1 MLITLKFIVIIA
13 FNALLL
19 PVVLA
24 ACFFVPFDCDP
35 SRDPELDKPLFED
48 PRGREMDLSTAKTI
62 LPVSRSDWV
71 KPSEVGLE

>member
-1 MLITLKFIVIIA
+1 MFLTLKVIGLK
-13 FNALLL
+13 FCNAMLF

-24 ACFFVPFDCDP
+24 ACFFVPIDCDP
-35 SRDPELDKPLFED
+35 SRDPELDKPLFYD

-71 KPSEVGLE
+71 KPSEVGRE